1 MATIDN
7 DSAWGPIG
15 GPGSSEQAG
24 LLDATTI
31 GSITPAPA
39 TFTQVSIVGFNGYVK
54 ADAAGLFSSQAQIPY
69 SDISGAPTTGFSI
82 VLGTVNQVNVVEAP
96 AQTYTIS
103 LPSAI
108 YCDLYGNA
116 NTASTAADA
125 SKLGG
130 VVAASYALLASP
142 VFTGIP
148 TVPLAPTITA
158 NNQAANTLFVHNAI
172 EDAITAIGA
181 GNVTGPAT
189 STANAVALYADAAGK
204 TLKDSGVLVGAGNSI
219 TAGSYNGVDISGT
232 GSVAASGVNSL
243 NGATVSGTHS
253 GSSSG
258 SNTGDQTTIVGITG
272 TLAQFNAAL
281 TGGPV
286 FATGGGTVTGSSS
299 GSNTGDNAT
308 NSQYSGLVTNATHTG
323 DATGSGALRVV
334 GVNNVLFSSLA
345 TGLLKNTTGTGV
357 PSIAIN
363 SDLPVMTATVG
374 GAVPTPPNNV
384 AQVLRGNATWGQLAI
399 SDVTGT
405 VTIARGGTN
414 LTTLGAPNQILAV
427 NAGGTALQYVTNPS
441 MANPMTTG
449 GDIIYGGA
457 GGVPTR
463 LPNGTVGQVLH
474 SNGTTLAPTWVSLP
488 GGGDALTED
497 PLSQFAPT
505 TSLELAG
512 VITDETGTGVLVF
525 SNSPVLVTPDLGTPT
540 ALNLFNASNLQI
552 PSGVTGTLSIAKGG
566 TGLVASGAN
575 GNTLVSNGT
584 QWVSTPY
591 TPIPPA
597 TVRFDLTTFPLDPR
611 ITFTRNSIGTYWDAN
626 GVLKTAAINEARPYR
641 NPTGGNILGLMIE
654 EASTNSIRN
663 NTMQGAVV
671 GTPGTLPTNWAI
683 GGGAGL
689 AVSVIKVGVENG
701 IEYIDLKF
709 SGTATSGSLGIRP
722 DQVTVVSGET
732 WTQSVFLGLV
742 GGSDS
747 NLATINLNILG
758 LNSSGTSTAD
768 VPKGANLVG
777 QLSGFNRYN
786 LVTTLADVTTVSV
799 IPQILVTYNPG
810 ALNFTLR
817 VGLPQLEKEAI
828 VTSPIKTTGAAA
840 TRQTDSAIVQG
851 ANFSSWW
858 NPLEGTFQLKYA
870 EYRPNGIADA
880 NVIQVNSDVSNYMVC
895 FKRTPGS
902 QGFQG
907 FSSAAPIYDFNSGV
921 VVAPGVPVNAAW
933 AYKSN
938 DFAGCVDGGTVF
950 TDALGAV
957 PVCTKMVITNNPF
970 IGYAASIDYW
980 NTRLTNAQ
988 LQGLSGPLTH
998 STDFNNPHNT
1008 TAQQVGST
1016 AVGNLVATN
1025 VQAALQELQGSI
1037 DGQQTDIGALQTEN
1051 SSQQTEIDDL
1061 QTAMDLRP
1069 PIPLGT
1075 SNQIFGMDAAAVA
1088 VEAKTLTAGSNIAIN
1103 NAVGQITISASI
1115 PSLPDGDK
1123 GDITV
1128 SGTGT
1133 IWTIDAGA
1141 VTLAKTTG
1149 VAGSG
1154 ANTDITSLASPAIA
1168 AATCTTPATADN
1180 STKVASTAFVRA
1192 QAGVNLQAYDAQLS
1206 SLIRQNLQQGTTYTC
1221 ALTDGGKHLFTT
1233 SAASYTIPGNAA
1245 VAFPVGTAITFANGG
1260 AFNVTLAIGGTDTM
1274 IHVGVGDVSTLVI
1287 GAYGMATAVK
1297 VATTTWMVSGIGV
1310 A

>member
-39 TFTQVSIVGFNGYVK
+39 TFTQVSVVGFNGYVK

-116 NTASTAADA
+116 NTASSAADA
-125 SKLGG
+125 AKLGG

-148 TVPLAPTITA
+148 TVPLAPTATA

-172 EDAITAIGA
+172 DDAITAIGA
-181 GNVTGPAT
+181 GNVSGPAT

-258 SNTGDQTTIVGITG
+258 SNTGDQTSIVGITG

-323 DATGSGALRVV
+323 DATGSVALRVV
-334 GVNNVLFSSLA
+334 GANNVLFSSLA

-374 GAVPTPPNNV
+374 GAVPTPPNNA

-414 LTTLGAPNQILAV
+414 LTSLGAPNQILAV

-441 MANPMTTG
+441 MANPMTAG

-463 LPNGTVGQVLH
+463 LPNGTVGQILH
-474 SNGTTLAPTWVSLP
+474 SNGTTLPPNWITP
-488 GGGDALTED
+488 IGGGNAQTSD

-525 SNSPVLVTPDLGTPT
+525 SDSPTLVTPDLGTPT
-540 ALNLFNASNLQI
+540 ALDLFNASNLQI

-566 TGLVASGAN
+566 TGGTTAAAARTNLSAAVSGAN
-575 GNTLVSNGT
+575 GDITSMTNCSN
-584 QWVSTPY
+584 
-591 TPIPPA
+591 
-597 TVRFDLTTFPLDPR
+597 
-611 ITFTRNSIGTYWDAN
+611 FTASVG
-626 GVLKTAAINEARPYR
+626 IN
-641 NPTGGNILGLMIE
+641 
-654 EASTNSIRN
+654 IR
-663 NTMQGAVV
+663 
-671 GTPGTLPTNWAI
+671 
-683 GGGAGL
+683 
-689 AVSVIKVGVENG
+689 S
-701 IEYIDLKF
+701 
-709 SGTATSGSLGIRP
+709 
-722 DQVTVVSGET
+722 T
-732 WTQSVFLGLV
+732 WTVFQS
-742 GGSDS
+742 
-747 NLATINLNILG
+747 
-758 LNSSGTSTAD
+758 
-768 VPKGANLVG
+768 P
-777 QLSGFNRYN
+777 
-786 LVTTLADVTTVSV
+786 TVDG
-799 IPQILVTYNPG
+799 ITY
-810 ALNFTLR
+810 
-817 VGLPQLEKEAI
+817 V
-828 VTSPIKTTGAAA
+828 
-840 TRQTDSAIVQG
+840 SAI
-851 ANFSSWW
+851 
-858 NPLEGTFQLKYA
+858 
-870 EYRPNGIADA
+870 PNGIATQSMMRMY
-880 NVIQVNSDVSNYMVC
+880 NNSDQNNAGFLSISMDLSIARISAGKVGTGVLCPLAFTTGSTETMRLSVNGSMAFNGAANYGAIGEC
-895 FKRTPGS
+895 LIS
-902 QGFQG
+902 QGDAPPIWAARAATGVNTDITALDACQRV
-907 FSSAAPIYDFNSGV
+907 SSSGV
-921 VVAPGVPVNAAW
+921 LRLGGSYLYNQTATVNGNTAADFRPNGTGTQSSFALFNGADTANAASLYMYCN
-933 AYKSN
+933 AGSVIIESMAAGTGTQLAMLFRTN
-938 DFAGCVDGGTVF
+938 GAERMRINTSGALGFAGANFGSAGQVLQSNG
-950 TDALGAV
+950 
-957 PVCTKMVITNNPF
+957 N
-970 IGYAASIDYW
+970 ASAPTW
-980 NTRLTNAQ
+980 VTPA
-988 LQGLSGPLTH
+988 S
-998 STDFNNPHNT
+998 
-1008 TAQQVGST
+1008 V
-1016 AVGNLVATN
+1016 
-1025 VQAALQELQGSI
+1025 SI
-1037 DGQQTDIGALQTEN
+1037 
-1051 SSQQTEIDDL
+1051 
-1061 QTAMDLRP
+1061 
-1069 PIPLGT
+1069 
-1075 SNQIFGMDAAAVA
+1075 
-1088 VEAKTLTAGSNIAIN
+1088 
-1103 NAVGQITISASI
+1103 
-1115 PSLPDGDK
+1115 PDGDK

-1133 IWTIDAGA
+1133 VWTIDAGA

-1221 ALTDGGKHLFTT
+1221 ALTDSGKHLFTT
-1233 SAASYTIPGNAA
+1233 SAASYTIPANAA

-1297 VATTTWMVSGIGV
+1297 VAATTWMVSGIGV